1 MRDIL
6 KAIKTTLQDSPEL
19 SCVSNNSIYI
29 APDEDFFES
38 AETFPQINI
47 SDGGTVY
54 TIEEGGGVWEKQCT
68 VKLSVMQLLEAGDV
82 SIMGQTAP
90 KVVHGI
96 LEIVSLIHTVLCD
109 NKLSFTEVE
118 LALPFS
124 DEKTI
129 YIENDIPIVKKAVN
143 YIYRKFGKF

>member
-1 MRDIL
+1 MKDIL
-6 KAIKTTLQDSPEL
+6 TAIKTILQNSSEL
-19 SCVSNNSIYI
+19 SYIANNSIYI

-38 AETFPQINI
+38 AKTFPQINI

-54 TIEEGGGVWEKQCT
+54 TIEENGGVWEKQCT
-68 VKLSVMQLLEAGDV
+68 VKLSVMQLLEVEDI
-82 SIMGQTAP
+82 SIMGQAAP
-90 KVVHGI
+90 KIYGI
-96 LEIVSLIHTVLCD
+96 LETVNSIHTVLCD
-109 NKLSFTEVE
+109 NKLSLAEVE

-143 YIYRKFGKF
+143 YTYRKFGKF